1 VTRVLRRVA
10 ALAVLTLAGLGAMA
24 VAAAPPAAAHP
35 LGNFTVNRYSGID
48 LAPGSV
54 RITYVVDMAEI
65 PTYQETPNIDTNGDG
80 TVTDAERQAWADRTA
95 PTLLSSLQ
103 LVVDGSA
110 LPLQVDTATM
120 TFRPGQAGLPI
131 LRLVLELRGSIVGR
145 TGRVDYRDANYQGR
159 IGWKEITA
167 RAEPGLALL
176 DSSVPTTSVSD
187 TLLAYPVNMLA
198 SPLDVTSATF
208 SFRPGT
214 GTAGSS
220 AASAARTISGAP
232 IASGGSFAGLVG
244 WRLTP
249 LILVGSLV
257 LAFGFGAVHA
267 LGPGHGKTITA
278 AYLVGSGARR
288 GQATAIGVA
297 VSLMHTASVLALGL
311 VFLVLARSFPP
322 ERVYPWLELVT
333 GLVALGLGAYLVT
346 VRVRARRRGDDP
358 WHGHTHAASQDHE
371 HPHGHDDGHTRPV
384 TPRSLAAL
392 AVAGGIL
399 PSPTA
404 FVVLLG
410 AIRAHRIAYGLG
422 LILAFSVGL
431 ATALVLVGLFAIR
444 ARSSVAARLSGRWA
458 SLIPVASAAVI
469 VGFGVFFVTRGTTR
483 IL

>member
-1 VTRVLRRVA
+1 MA
-10 ALAVLTLAGLGAMA
+10 ALGGMA

-54 RITYVVDMAEI
+54 RVTYVVDMAEI

-80 TVTDAERQAWADRTA
+80 TITDAERQSWADRTA
-95 PTLLSSLQ
+95 PTLMAHVHLL
-103 LVVDGSA
+103 VDGSA
-110 LPLQVDTATM
+110 IPLQVVGATM

-131 LRLVLELRGSIVGR
+131 LRLVVELRGSIAGR
-145 TGRVDYRDANYQGR
+145 TGRVEYRDANYEGR

-167 RAEPGLALL
+167 RAEPGLALVG
-176 DSSVPTTSVSD
+176 SSVPTASVSD

-198 SPLDVTSATF
+198 SPLDVTTATF

-214 GTAGSS
+214 GTGGSTAGGEG
-220 AASAARTISGAP
+220 RTVSGAP
-232 IASGGSFAGLVG
+232 IASGGSFAGLVA

-249 LILVGSLV
+249 LILIGSLV

-288 GQATAIGVA
+288 AQATAIGVA

-358 WHGHTHAASQDHE
+358 WHGHRHAASQEHE
-371 HPHGHDDGHTRPV
+371 HEHEHGHDHDHARPV

-410 AIRAHRIAYGLG
+410 AVRAHRIAYGLG

-431 ATALVLVGLFAIR
+431 ATALVMVGVFAIR
-444 ARSSVAARLSGRWA
+444 ARSSVTERLHGRWA
-458 SLIPVASAAVI
+458 SLIPVGSAAVI

>member
-1 VTRVLRRVA
+1 M
-10 ALAVLTLAGLGAMA
+10 GATA

-65 PTYQETPNIDTNGDG
+65 PTYQETANIDTNGDG
-80 TVTDAERQAWADRTA
+80 TITDAERQAWADRTA
-95 PTLLSSLQ
+95 PTLLSSQQ
-103 LVVDGSA
+103 LLVDGSA
-110 LPLQVDTATM
+110 LRLQVETATM
-120 TFRPGQAGLPI
+120 TFRSGQAGLPI
-131 LRLVLELRGSIVGR
+131 LRLVVELRGSIAGR
-145 TGRVDYRDANYQGR
+145 TGRVDYRDANYPGR

-167 RAEPGLALL
+167 RAEPGLALVG
-176 DSSVPTTSVSD
+176 SSVPTMSVSD

-208 SFRPGT
+208 SFGPGT

-220 AASAARTISGAP
+220 ARGEAKTVSGAP
-232 IASGGSFAGLVG
+232 IASGGSFAGLVS

-288 GQATAIGVA
+288 AQATVIGVA
-297 VSLMHTASVLALGL
+297 VSLMHTASVLTLGL

-322 ERVYPWLELVT
+322 ERVYPWLEVAT
-333 GLVALGLGAYLVT
+333 GLVALGLGAYLVI

-358 WHGHTHAASQDHE
+358 WHGHTHAPSGDHE
-371 HPHGHDDGHTRPV
+371 HPHDHDHDHDHARPV

-410 AIRAHRIAYGLG
+410 AVRAHRIAYGLG

-431 ATALVLVGLFAIR
+431 ATALVLVGVFAIR
-444 ARSSVAARLSGRWA
+444 ARSTVVERFRGRWA